1 MCQRKYIQVGGA
13 QKFFIIGLSHTSLSN
28 HFRLTFA
35 MKQHHHWSI
44 EEMDQLVPWERDI
57 YVTLLEQHIKEQNE
71 RMREQ
76 QNG

>member
-1 MCQRKYIQVGGA
+1 
-13 QKFFIIGLSHTSLSN
+13 
-28 HFRLTFA
+28 